1 MKLYDFTIGTL
12 GGGPFDLAS
21 LEGKKVLL
29 VNVASECG
37 LTPQYAE
44 LVALR
49 EDYPEDK
56 VAIIG
61 VPCNDFG
68 GQEPGSPDEIQSF
81 CDARFKINFPLTEKI
96 HVKGVQAHPLYK
108 WLTSEAGTEVEWNF
122 QKFLVNESGAV
133 VRSVSPAV
141 TPYDAQITDW
151 LDGKTN

>member
-1 MKLYDFTIGTL
+1 MKLYDFTINTL
-12 GGGPFDLAS
+12 NGKSFDLGE
-21 LEGKKVLL
+21 LKGKKVLL

-37 LTPQYAE
+37 LTPQYTE

-56 VAIIG
+56 IAIVG

-81 CDARFKINFPLTEKI
+81 CDTRFSVNFPLTEKI
-96 HVKGVQAHPLYK
+96 HVKGPQAHPLYK
-108 WLTSEAGTEVEWNF
+108 WLTEQTGTEVEWNF
-122 QKFLVNESGAV
+122 QKFLIDESGEV
-133 VRSVSPAV
+133 VRSVSPTV

-151 LDGKTN
+151 LDGKSN